1 MSLVLLSHLC
11 SHLQNASLAR
21 LGLTSVPHTS
31 QHHSILLALQRSG
44 YVSTVTIA
52 GPRPPAPS
60 ALSPTLSPLGAE
72 GGNNAWSEV
81 WSQEGGED
89 AVALLREAQSGSAEE
104 GEEAEGV
111 QAAVTQANVASR
123 RLWVGLKYWNNEPVL
138 RGVKMVSKPTR
149 RVWMGFRD
157 LFELSKGNQ
166 RGYVKGLRGVGESMY
181 VTTDRGVMEV
191 RECVERK
198 TGGMLLVRVNPM

>member
-1 MSLVLLSHLC
+1 VD
-11 SHLQNASLAR
+11 
-21 LGLTSVPHTS
+21 
-31 QHHSILLALQRSG
+31 
-44 YVSTVTIA
+44 
-52 GPRPPAPS
+52 
-60 ALSPTLSPLGAE
+60 
-72 GGNNAWSEV
+72 GG
-81 WSQEGGED
+81 QGGED
-89 AVALLREAQSGSAEE
+89 AVAMLREAQSGSAEE
-104 GEEAEGV
+104 GEEAEGQV
-111 QAAVTQANVASR
+111 EAAVTQANVASR

-166 RGYVKGLRGVGESMY
+166 TGYVKGLRGVGESMY

>member
-1 MSLVLLSHLC
+1 M
-11 SHLQNASLAR
+11 
-21 LGLTSVPHTS
+21 
-31 QHHSILLALQRSG
+31 
-44 YVSTVTIA
+44 
-52 GPRPPAPS
+52 
-60 ALSPTLSPLGAE
+60 
-72 GGNNAWSEV
+72 
-81 WSQEGGED
+81 
-89 AVALLREAQSGSAEE
+89 ALLREAQSGSAEGE
-104 GEEAEGV
+104 GQVEGTE
-111 QAAVTQANVASR
+111 AAVTQANVASR